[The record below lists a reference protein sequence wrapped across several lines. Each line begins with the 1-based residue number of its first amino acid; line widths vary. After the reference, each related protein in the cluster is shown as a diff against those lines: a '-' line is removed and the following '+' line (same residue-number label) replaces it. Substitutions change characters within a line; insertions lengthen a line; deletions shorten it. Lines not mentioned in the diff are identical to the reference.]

1 MVWHLHTYSAL
12 QQVGFSGQG
21 REYTGEVRV
30 RLGDASR
37 QLGDPE
43 PSSGG
48 TGRMEAI
55 LCTLNANS
63 LMTRIEK
70 PDGDGTQEDCLDQ
83 LCHMIKTH
91 TQKTRYVMLVLTE
104 VGMAKRRLQHQRDQ
118 CTENS
123 DAELKAVWK
132 DLIKSIRAQF
142 SLLRTDDLFILELD
156 EGGQGDLRTFF
167 GFVGSLCTSQM
178 LEEEF
183 GLFS

>member
-1 MVWHLHTYSAL
+1 MVWYLYTRSNI
-12 QQVGFSGQG
+12 QQVGFFGHG
-21 REYTGEVRV
+21 RDYTGEVRV
-30 RLGDASR
+30 RLGDALR

-43 PSSGG
+43 PSSAG

-63 LMTRIEK
+63 LLTRLEK
-70 PDGDGTQEDCLDQ
+70 PDRDEKQEDCLDQ
-83 LCHMIKTH
+83 LCPVIKTH

-104 VGMAKRRLQHQRDQ
+104 VGMAKRRLQHQKDQ

-132 DLIKSIRAQF
+132 DLIKSIQAKF

-156 EGGQGDLRTFF
+156 EGGQGDLWTFF

-183 GLFS
+183 WFD